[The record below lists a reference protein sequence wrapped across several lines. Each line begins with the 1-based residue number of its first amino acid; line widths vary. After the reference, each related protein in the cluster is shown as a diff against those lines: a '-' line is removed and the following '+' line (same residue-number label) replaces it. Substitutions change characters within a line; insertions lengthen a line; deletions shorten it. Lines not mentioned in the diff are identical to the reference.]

1 VTISPD
7 GKTLVSASGDKTI
20 KIWDMATGREK
31 HTLTGHQ
38 YSVNS
43 VTISPDG
50 KTLVS
55 ASSDN
60 TIKIW
65 DISDINVKSLL
76 QKVCNRVRNYLRHD
90 NLVPV
95 EDRYLCDQ

>member
-1 VTISPD
+1 MATGKENYTLTGHQSWVNSVTISPD

-38 YSVNS
+38 SWVNS

-50 KTLVS
+50 KTL
-55 ASSDN
+55 
-60 TIKIW
+60 W
-65 DISDINVKSLL
+65 FLL
-76 QKVCNRVRNYLRHD
+76 VVTK
-90 NLVPV
+90 P
-95 EDRYLCDQ
+95 